1 MIFST
6 LSLNGKL
13 PQCNHVVNPVPS
25 SRLPTKPVHVEWW
38 CHTLGTTAK
47 CVDLSEDRLPIAW
60 TTDLAVKS
68 PIHSTR
74 APSMMTNT
82 KLTDQWS
89 LQYTHRTVGIEHLF
103 HQSQIL
109 TARANPALLHHRTRA
124 VERELEC
131 FEEIDFLTCI
141 KKLTLS
147 GELRWLKPCSELC
160 DRFRHR
166 TPLSANS
173 TNKTTAQTIE
183 GCTLTLKEVTKD
195 TVLYLFH
202 SLLTLGLPTQMW

>member
-60 TTDLAVKS
+60 TTDLSVKS

-109 TARANPALLHHRTRA
+109 TARANPALLHHRTRTEKFLCCFSSCG
-124 VERELEC
+124 ERTWMFRGNWFPDLH
-131 FEEIDFLTCI
+131 
-141 KKLTLS
+141 KKANT
-147 GELRWLKPCSELC
+147 ERW
-160 DRFRHR
+160 
-166 TPLSANS
+166 
-173 TNKTTAQTIE
+173 I
-183 GCTLTLKEVTKD
+183 EVTKAMQWIVWQILSPH
-195 TVLYLFH
+195 TIICEFH
-202 SLLTLGLPTQMW
+202 K